1 MIFGEALASISR
13 PEYRDG
19 GNTRIWTQT
28 CDQGSI
34 DVIATRADGVLPE
47 GVLIN
52 CQGPTLEGAGLRDL
66 STTEAM
72 GLASKLADAALFARG
87 GS

>member
-1 MIFGEALASISR
+1 MTFGEALASISR

-28 CDQGSI
+28 CDHGSI
-34 DVIATRADGVLPE
+34 DVIATRADGRMPE
-47 GVLIN
+47 GVLLN